1 MLKRLTIKNY
11 ALIREVEI
19 EFGPGLTII
28 TGSTGAGK
36 SVMLGAL
43 HLLTGSRVDSRA
55 IHPEGPKATV
65 EASFTPSERLRPIFE
80 ANELDWDDEEVIVR
94 REISPSGRSRAF
106 INDTPVNLKTL
117 GEATAN
123 LIDIHSQ
130 NANTMLNDPRRQ
142 LEIIDAVADNIEV
155 LARYR
160 GQYHKFVAVRSRLRK
175 LQERLSQDRENENY
189 LRFQLS
195 QLDNLKPRPGELAA
209 LEKETEVLNDAED
222 IRMLLGEATSGL
234 DGGEGSVLSQLADI
248 RHTLSRINFSLFE
261 NRNGD
266 GTPGIT
272 QRLEQAYVE
281 LKDINASL
289 EDMLDT
295 VDADPERLLKAETR
309 LMELYDALKRF
320 NCRSEADLVALHK
333 QLREREKGLS
343 GTDGDLEEL
352 EKEMRDEAHTLKKIA
367 DELSETRA
375 VAAEKFAAMLCRKAR
390 PLAMPHLK
398 FSAMLTKGK
407 LTVDGQDNVS
417 FLCSFNKNQELM
429 PVAGVASGGETS
441 RLMLGIKAIIAD
453 HVHLPSVIFDEVD
466 TGVSGDVA
474 DRMGRTMAD
483 MSRNIQ
489 VVAITHLPQI
499 AAMGRDHYLVYKS
512 DEADRT
518 VSRVR
523 RLAPEERVAE
533 LARMLSGSK
542 VEDAAVLNAR
552 SLLEKNVTQA

>member
-43 HLLTGSRVDSRA
+43 HLLTGSRVDSRV
-55 IHPEGPKATV
+55 IHPDGPKATV

-261 NRNGD
+261 NRD
-266 GTPGIT
+266 
-272 QRLEQAYVE
+272 
-281 LKDINASL
+281 
-289 EDMLDT
+289 
-295 VDADPERLLKAETR
+295 
-309 LMELYDALKRF
+309 
-320 NCRSEADLVALHK
+320 
-333 QLREREKGLS
+333 
-343 GTDGDLEEL
+343 
-352 EKEMRDEAHTLKKIA
+352 
-367 DELSETRA
+367 
-375 VAAEKFAAMLCRKAR
+375 
-390 PLAMPHLK
+390 
-398 FSAMLTKGK
+398 
-407 LTVDGQDNVS
+407 
-417 FLCSFNKNQELM
+417 
-429 PVAGVASGGETS
+429 
-441 RLMLGIKAIIAD
+441 
-453 HVHLPSVIFDEVD
+453 
-466 TGVSGDVA
+466 
-474 DRMGRTMAD
+474 
-483 MSRNIQ
+483 
-489 VVAITHLPQI
+489 
-499 AAMGRDHYLVYKS
+499 
-512 DEADRT
+512 
-518 VSRVR
+518 
-523 RLAPEERVAE
+523 
-533 LARMLSGSK
+533 
-542 VEDAAVLNAR
+542 
-552 SLLEKNVTQA
+552 